1 MKEDHENSA
10 PLAETE
16 EKGAGA
22 GKFFLFLLAFV
33 VVLVIGG
40 IIVAKYI

>member
-1 MKEDHENSA
+1 MKEDNENSA
-10 PLAETE
+10 SVAETA

-33 VVLVIGG
+33 VILVIGG
-40 IIVAKYI
+40 IIVAKYM